1 MSQNLPAGDPEQV
14 PQQPQAPQYAPPQYA
29 APQYVAPQQYTAA
42 QADHTQQPAYQ
53 AAEQPYAVPYYV
65 PVAAAAPPTN
75 TLAILALISAF
86 VAPFVVPV
94 VLGHL
99 SMNQIRRTGEGG
111 RGLAVTALVLG
122 YIQVAFWAI
131 LIAFI
136 VWVGVIAA
144 AGSSM

>member
-1 MSQNLPAGDPEQV
+1 M
-14 PQQPQAPQYAPPQYA
+14 
-29 APQYVAPQQYTAA
+29 
-42 QADHTQQPAYQ
+42 
-53 AAEQPYAVPYYV
+53 
-65 PVAAAAPPTN
+65 
-75 TLAILALISAF
+75 ISAF

>member
-29 APQYVAPQQYTAA
+29 APQYVAPQQYTAP

-53 AAEQPYAVPYYV
+53 ATEQPYAVPYYV